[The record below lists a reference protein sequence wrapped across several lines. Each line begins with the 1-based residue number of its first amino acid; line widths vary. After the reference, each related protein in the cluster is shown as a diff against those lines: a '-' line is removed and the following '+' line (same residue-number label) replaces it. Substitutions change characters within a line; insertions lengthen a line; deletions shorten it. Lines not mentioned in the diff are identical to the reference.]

1 MSLCVVLVERS
12 DLSPSAIGS
21 AHLVAQEGCLPWL
34 FYPHRIRRRSTSPP
48 EEDVARGRPAQRGPR
63 ERRGRRRAFRR
74 SGRFRA
80 GEERPSAGR
89 RIGEILVDLG
99 YATTAQIDQA
109 LESKED
115 AYARLGV
122 RLLRKGVINEEQLAY
137 AVSLRLGVGFTELT
151 DPSETQPAAIAAV
164 PGSHRA
170 PVLADSAAHRG
181 QRPRRRHEQP
191 GQRLR
196 ARRRPRR
203 DRLRGEAAWPRPSTP
218 SARRSSAATGSV
230 PTCRAAP
237 RELATTGTEEDIG
250 LAGEEAVTD
259 TEQLRNEAE
268 DAPVVKYVD
277 SLISD
282 SIAGRA
288 SDIHIEPGR
297 DAVSVRVR
305 VDGRLRRTIPPPK
318 QMQNA
323 VISRIKI
330 LSRLDIAEK
339 RLPLDGRM
347 RAKFQGRE
355 VDLRVSTLPSI
366 NGEKVVLRIL
376 DRSSVNLELNKIIT
390 DADFLAH
397 LQKILT
403 RQNGMILVTGPTG
416 SGKTTTLY
424 ACLQY
429 VKNVSKN
436 VISVEDP
443 IEYEVEGVTQVHA
456 RPEIGLT
463 FARALRSI
471 LRQDPD
477 IIMVGEMRDLDT
489 LEIGIRSALTGHLVL
504 STIHTND
511 SVSTVTRMVNMGTE
525 PYLIASTLITAVAQR
540 LVRSICPHCKEEYD
554 LPDPVRARMH
564 EILGQDIPKRLW
576 RGAGCAN
583 CAGTGYRGRAAIF
596 EYFHLDDVAKELV
609 TRRAPEVELRAHQR
623 KHSSGSLLQNA
634 LRKAIAGITSVDD
647 AFELEMSI

>member
-1 MSLCVVLVERS
+1 MVVSFAPVKTAVNAPRLARILAEAVPPKDVPEKGGAGGS
-12 DLSPSAIGS
+12 DPG
-21 AHLVAQEGCLPWL
+21 
-34 FYPHRIRRRSTSPP
+34 TN
-48 EEDVARGRPAQRGPR
+48 GRAP
-63 ERRGRRRAFRR
+63 
-74 SGRFRA
+74 
-80 GEERPSAGR
+80 GR

-115 AYARLGV
+115 AYGRLGL
-122 RLLRKGVINEEQLAY
+122 RLIHKGVINEGQLAY
-137 AVSLRLGVGFTELT
+137 AMSLRLGVGFTELT
-151 DPSETQPAAIAAV
+151 DISEMQPAAIAAV
-164 PGSHRA
+164 PDRI
-170 PVLADSAAHRG
+170 
-181 QRPRRRHEQP
+181 
-191 GQRLR
+191 
-196 ARRRPRR
+196 ARRYSLIP
-203 DRLRGEAAWPRPSTP
+203 LRIEGAVLVVAMSSPGNVYALDVVRAVTGYEVKPVAATERAIRQALERCYGITSDLQ
-218 SARRSSAATGSV
+218 SSAS
-230 PTCRAAP
+230 
-237 RELATTGTEEDIG
+237 EMATTGIGDEIG
-250 LAGEEAVTD
+250 LGNDESRADA
-259 TEQLRNEAE
+259 EQLRNEAE

-277 SLISD
+277 SLIRD
-282 SIAGRA
+282 SIAERA

-297 DAVSVRVR
+297 AAVSVRVR

-330 LSRLDIAEK
+330 LSQLDIAEK

-347 RAKFQGRE
+347 RVKFQGRD

-366 NGEKVVLRIL
+366 YGEKVVLRVL
-376 DRSSVNLELNKIIT
+376 DRTSVNLELNKIIT
-390 DADFLAH
+390 DANFLAH
-397 LQKILT
+397 LEKILV

-429 VKNVSKN
+429 VKQVSKN

-477 IIMVGEMRDLDT
+477 IIMVGEMRDLET

-511 SVSTVTRMVNMGTE
+511 SVSTITRMVNMGTE
-525 PYLIASTLITAVAQR
+525 PYLIASTLITAAAQR
-540 LVRSICPHCKEEYD
+540 LVRTICPHCKEEYD

-564 EILGQDIPKRLW
+564 ELLGRDIPKRLW

-583 CAGTGYRGRAAIF
+583 CAGSGYRGRAAVF
-596 EYFHLDDVAKELV
+596 EYFHLDDEAKELV
-609 TRRAPEVELRAHQR
+609 TRRASESEMRACQR
-623 KHSSGSLLQNA
+623 KHSSGSLLENA
-634 LRKAIAGITSVDD
+634 LRKAITGITSVDD
-647 AFELEMSI
+647 ALELEMSI

>member
-1 MSLCVVLVERS
+1 MAASSVS
-12 DLSPSAIGS
+12 KNKIG
-21 AHLVAQEGCLPWL
+21 VNEP
-34 FYPHRIRRRSTSPP
+34 
-48 EEDVARGRPAQRGPR
+48 RPAVKPAEAAPPQPVPGTDAGVA
-63 ERRGRRRAFRR
+63 ESADAAGDLE
-74 SGRFRA
+74 SGA
-80 GEERPSAGR
+80 NGHGQR
-89 RIGEILVDLG
+89 RIGDILVDLG
-99 YATTAQIDQA
+99 YVTTEQVEQA

-115 AYARLGV
+115 AHARLGQ
-122 RLLRKGVINEEQLAY
+122 RLLRKGTINEAQLAY
-137 AVSLRLGVGFTELT
+137 AMSMRLGITFTELT

-164 PGSHRA
+164 PDRI
-170 PVLADSAAHRG
+170 
-181 QRPRRRHEQP
+181 
-191 GQRLR
+191 
-196 ARRRPRR
+196 ARRYSLIP
-203 DRLRGEAAWPRPSTP
+203 LRIDGNVLVVAMSSPGNVYALDVVRAVTGYEVKPVAAPEHAIRQALGRCYGIRSDLQ
-218 SARRSSAATGSV
+218 SSAS
-230 PTCRAAP
+230 
-237 RELATTGTEEDIG
+237 ELATTRSEEIALG
-250 LAGEEAVTD
+250 SEEALTD
-259 TEQLRNEAE
+259 TEQLLNAAE

-277 SLISD
+277 SLIND

-297 DAVSVRVR
+297 NAVSVRVR
-305 VDGRLRRTIPPPK
+305 VDGRLRQTIPPPK

-366 NGEKVVLRIL
+366 YGEKVVLRIL
-376 DRSSVNLELNKIIT
+376 DRASVQLDLNKIIT
-390 DADFLAH
+390 DANFLAH
-397 LQKILT
+397 LQKILA

-424 ACLQY
+424 ASLQY
-429 VKNVSKN
+429 VKNVTKN

-540 LVRSICPHCKEEYD
+540 LVRSICPHCKDEYD
-554 LPDPVRARMH
+554 LPDSVRTRMQD
-564 EILGQDIPKRLW
+564 ILKQDIPKRLW
-576 RGAGCAN
+576 RGAGCAT
-583 CAGTGYRGRAAIF
+583 CAGTGYRGRAAVF
-596 EYFHLDDVAKELV
+596 EYFHLDDEAKELI
-609 TRRAPEVELRAHQR
+609 TRRATEADLRACQR
-623 KHSSGSLLQNA
+623 KHSSGSLLENA
-634 LRKAIAGITSVDD
+634 LRKAIAGITTLDD

>member
-1 MSLCVVLVERS
+1 MVVS
-12 DLSPSAIGS
+12 SA
-21 AHLVAQEGCLPWL
+21 
-34 FYPHRIRRRSTSPP
+34 RP
-48 EEDVARGRPAQRGPR
+48 EMLAYKPRPAGT
-63 ERRGRRRAFRR
+63 
-74 SGRFRA
+74 A
-80 GEERPSAGR
+80 GEAVPLAVIPENNAAGAAASGAAGASEPETNGNTPGR

-99 YATTAQIDQA
+99 YVTTVQIDQA
-109 LESKED
+109 LDSKED
-115 AYARLGV
+115 AYARLGM
-122 RLLRKGVINEEQLAY
+122 RLLHKGVINEGQLAY

-151 DPSETQPAAIAAV
+151 EPSETQPAAIAVV
-164 PGSHRA
+164 PDRI
-170 PVLADSAAHRG
+170 
-181 QRPRRRHEQP
+181 
-191 GQRLR
+191 
-196 ARRRPRR
+196 ARRYSLIP
-203 DRLRGEAAWPRPSTP
+203 LRIEGNVLVVAM
-218 SARRSSAATGSV
+218 SSPGNVYALDVVRAVTGFEVKPVAATEHAIRQALERCYGIRSDLQRSASDMV
-230 PTCRAAP
+230 
-237 RELATTGTEEDIG
+237 TTGNEEEISLESDESV
-250 LAGEEAVTD
+250 AEA
-259 TEQLRNEAE
+259 EQLRNEAE

-277 SLISD
+277 SLIRD
-282 SIAGRA
+282 SIAERA

-297 DAVSVRVR
+297 EAVSVRVR

-318 QMQNA
+318 RMQNA

-347 RAKFQGRE
+347 RAKFQGRD

-390 DADFLAH
+390 DAAFLAH
-397 LQKILT
+397 MQKILA
-403 RQNGMILVTGPTG
+403 RQSGMILVTGPTG

-424 ACLQY
+424 ASLQY
-429 VKNVSKN
+429 VKNVTKN

-477 IIMVGEMRDLDT
+477 IIMVGEMRDLET
-489 LEIGIRSALTGHLVL
+489 LEIGIRSSLTGHLVL

-511 SVSTVTRMVNMGTE
+511 SVSTITRMVNMGTE
-525 PYLIASTLITAVAQR
+525 PYLIASTLITAAAQR

-564 EILGQDIPKRLW
+564 ELLQEDIPKRLW

-583 CAGTGYRGRAAIF
+583 CAGTGYRGRAAVF
-596 EYFHLDDVAKELV
+596 EYFHLDDEAKELV
-609 TRRAPEVELRAHQR
+609 TRRAPEAELRAYQR
-623 KHSSGSLLQNA
+623 KHASGSLLENA
-634 LRKAIAGITSVDD
+634 LRKAIAGITTLED

>member
-1 MSLCVVLVERS
+1 MAAA
-12 DLSPSAIGS
+12 SAS
-21 AHLVAQEGCLPWL
+21 NETEVN
-34 FYPHRIRRRSTSPP
+34 
-48 EEDVARGRPAQRGPR
+48 DRGPAATPA
-63 ERRGRRRAFRR
+63 EAVPPNGAAEKN
-74 SGRFRA
+74 GA
-80 GEERPSAGR
+80 GDPEAGANDQDHAPSR

-99 YATTAQIDQA
+99 YVTQAQVEQA

-115 AYARLGV
+115 AYARLGM
-122 RLLRKGVINEEQLAY
+122 RLLRKGVINEAQLAY
-137 AVSLRLGVGFTELT
+137 AMSLRLGITFTELT

-164 PGSHRA
+164 PDRI
-170 PVLADSAAHRG
+170 
-181 QRPRRRHEQP
+181 
-191 GQRLR
+191 
-196 ARRRPRR
+196 ARRYSLIP
-203 DRLRGEAAWPRPSTP
+203 LRIEDNVLVVAMSSPGNVYALDVVRAVTGYEVKPVAAPEHAIRQALSRCYGI
-218 SARRSSAATGSV
+218 SSDLQSSAT
-230 PTCRAAP
+230 
-237 RELATTGTEEDIG
+237 ELATTKSVDEVKLG
-250 LAGEEAVTD
+250 GEESATD
-259 TEQLRNEAE
+259 TEQLLNEAE

-277 SLISD
+277 SLIND

-297 DAVSVRVR
+297 NAVSVRVR

-366 NGEKVVLRIL
+366 YGEKVVLRIL
-376 DRSSVNLELNKIIT
+376 DRSSVNLDLAKIIT
-390 DADFLAH
+390 DANFLAH
-397 LQKILT
+397 LQKILV

-429 VKNVSKN
+429 VKNVAKN

-525 PYLIASTLITAVAQR
+525 PYLIASTLITAIAQR
-540 LVRSICPHCKEEYD
+540 LVRSICPHCKEEYELSD
-554 LPDPVRARMH
+554 ALRVRV
-564 EILGQDIPKRLW
+564 QDILKEDVPKKLW
-576 RGAGCAN
+576 RGAGCST
-583 CAGTGYRGRAAIF
+583 CSGSGYRGRAAVF
-596 EYFHLDDVAKELV
+596 EYFHLDDEAKELV
-609 TRRAPEVELRAHQR
+609 TRRASESEMRACQR
-623 KHSSGSLLQNA
+623 KHSSGSLLENA
-634 LRKAIAGITSVDD
+634 LRKALLGITTLED

>member
-1 MSLCVVLVERS
+1 MAAS
-12 DLSPSAIGS
+12 SAS
-21 AHLVAQEGCLPWL
+21 NKTAVNE
-34 FYPHRIRRRSTSPP
+34 S
-48 EEDVARGRPAQRGPR
+48 RPAASPAKAVPPDTVHGKD
-63 ERRGRRRAFRR
+63 
-74 SGRFRA
+74 A
-80 GEERPSAGR
+80 GVAAPSDAAGDLEPGTNGHAPGR
-89 RIGEILVDLG
+89 RIGDILVDLG
-99 YATTAQIDQA
+99 YVTPTQIDQA

-115 AYARLGV
+115 AYARLGQ
-122 RLLRKGVINEEQLAY
+122 RLLRKGTINEAQLAY
-137 AVSLRLGVGFTELT
+137 AMSVRLGIPFTELT
-151 DPSETQPAAIAAV
+151 EPSETQPAAIAAV
-164 PGSHRA
+164 PDRI
-170 PVLADSAAHRG
+170 
-181 QRPRRRHEQP
+181 
-191 GQRLR
+191 
-196 ARRRPRR
+196 ARRYSLIP
-203 DRLRGEAAWPRPSTP
+203 LRIEGNILVVAMSSPGNVYALDVVRAVTGYEVKPVAAPEHAIRQALGRCYGIRSDLQ
-218 SARRSSAATGSV
+218 SSAS
-230 PTCRAAP
+230 
-237 RELATTGTEEDIG
+237 ELATTRSEEEIALG
-250 LAGEEAVTD
+250 GEESVTD
-259 TEQLRNEAE
+259 TEQLLNAAE

-277 SLISD
+277 SLIND

-297 DAVSVRVR
+297 NAVSVRVR
-305 VDGRLRRTIPPPK
+305 VDGRLRQTIPPPK

-366 NGEKVVLRIL
+366 YGEKVVLRIL
-376 DRSSVNLELNKIIT
+376 DRTSVNLELNKIIT

-397 LQKILT
+397 MQKILA

-424 ACLQY
+424 ASLQY
-429 VKNVSKN
+429 VKNVTKN

-477 IIMVGEMRDLDT
+477 IIMVGEMRDLET

-511 SVSTVTRMVNMGTE
+511 SVSTITRMVNMGTE
-525 PYLIASTLITAVAQR
+525 PYLIASTLITAAAQR

-554 LPDPVRARMH
+554 LSDPVRARMR
-564 EILGQDIPKRLW
+564 ELLGEDIPKRLW
-576 RGAGCAN
+576 RGAGCAT
-583 CAGTGYRGRAAIF
+583 CAGTGYRGRAAVF
-596 EYFHLDDVAKELV
+596 EYFHLDDEAKELV
-609 TRRAPEVELRAHQR
+609 TRRASETDLRAYQR
-623 KHSSGSLLQNA
+623 KHSSGSLLENA
-634 LRKAIAGITSVDD
+634 LRKAIAGITTLED

>member
-1 MSLCVVLVERS
+1 VAVT
-12 DLSPSAIGS
+12 SAPDKAAESVPPGDIAGKNAAVASSS
-21 AHLVAQEGCLPWL
+21 AAPAD
-34 FYPHRIRRRSTSPP
+34 P
-48 EEDVARGRPAQRGPR
+48 ETGANGRMP
-63 ERRGRRRAFRR
+63 
-74 SGRFRA
+74 
-80 GEERPSAGR
+80 GR

-99 YATTAQIDQA
+99 YATSTQIDQA

-122 RLLRKGVINEEQLAY
+122 RLLRRGVINEAQLAY
-137 AVSLRLGVGFTELT
+137 AVSLRLGVGFTELA

-164 PGSHRA
+164 PDRI
-170 PVLADSAAHRG
+170 
-181 QRPRRRHEQP
+181 
-191 GQRLR
+191 
-196 ARRRPRR
+196 ARRYSLIPLRIEGNVLVVAMNSPGNVYALDVVRAVTGYEVKPVAAPEHAI
-203 DRLRGEAAWPRPSTP
+203 RLALERCYGL
-218 SARRSSAATGSV
+218 SSALQSSAT
-230 PTCRAAP
+230 
-237 RELATTGTEEDIG
+237 ELATTGADGE
-250 LAGEEAVTD
+250 AAPGEEGSAID
-259 TEQLRNEAE
+259 TEQLRNDAE

-282 SIAGRA
+282 SIAARA

-297 DAVSVRVR
+297 DTVSVRVR

-318 QMQNA
+318 PMQNA

-376 DRSSVNLELNKIIT
+376 DRTSVNLELNKIIT
-390 DADFLAH
+390 DAAFLAH

-403 RQNGMILVTGPTG
+403 RQTGMILVTGPTG

-424 ACLQY
+424 ASLQY
-429 VKNVSKN
+429 VKNVTKN

-511 SVSTVTRMVNMGTE
+511 SVSTVTRMVNLGTE

-540 LVRSICPHCKEEYD
+540 LVRAICPHCKEDYE
-554 LPDPVRARMH
+554 LPDPVRVRMH
-564 EILGQDIPKRLW
+564 ELLEQDIPKRLW

-596 EYFHLDDVAKELV
+596 EYFHLDDEAKALV
-609 TRRAPEVELRAHQR
+609 IRRASETELRAYQR
-623 KHSSGSLLQNA
+623 KHSSGSLLENA
-634 LRKAIAGITSVDD
+634 LRKAITGITSVDD

>member
-1 MSLCVVLVERS
+1 MAASSAPNKTAVNEPGPPG
-12 DLSPSAIGS
+12 SPAEAAPPDEIAGKSAAAGPADAAGDS
-21 AHLVAQEGCLPWL
+21 EGGANGNAPG
-34 FYPHRIRRRSTSPP
+34 H
-48 EEDVARGRPAQRGPR
+48 
-63 ERRGRRRAFRR
+63 
-74 SGRFRA
+74 
-80 GEERPSAGR
+80 

-99 YATTAQIDQA
+99 YVTPEQIEQA

-115 AYARLGV
+115 AYARLGL
-122 RLLRKGVINEEQLAY
+122 RLVRKGMINEAQLAY
-137 AVSLRLGVGFTELT
+137 AVSLRLGVAFTELT

-164 PGSHRA
+164 PDRI
-170 PVLADSAAHRG
+170 
-181 QRPRRRHEQP
+181 
-191 GQRLR
+191 
-196 ARRRPRR
+196 ARRYSLVP
-203 DRLRGEAAWPRPSTP
+203 LRIEANVLMVAMSSPGNVYALDVVRAVTGYEVKPVAAPEHAIRQALERCYGIS
-218 SARRSSAATGSV
+218 SDLQSSAS
-230 PTCRAAP
+230 
-237 RELATTGTEEDIG
+237 ELATTPTEQNLKLG
-250 LAGEEAVTD
+250 SEESTTD
-259 TEQLRNEAE
+259 TEQLLSEAE

-277 SLISD
+277 SLIND

-297 DAVSVRVR
+297 NAVSVRVR

-366 NGEKVVLRIL
+366 YGEKVVLRIL
-376 DRSSVNLELNKIIT
+376 DRTSVQLDLNKIIT
-390 DADFLAH
+390 DTEFLAH
-397 LQKILT
+397 LQKILG

-424 ACLQY
+424 ASLQY
-429 VKNVSKN
+429 VKNVAKN

-540 LVRSICPHCKEEYD
+540 LVRAICPHCKAEYD
-554 LPDPVRARMH
+554 LSDPLRARME
-564 EILGQDIPKRLW
+564 EILKGEEIPKRLW
-576 RGAGCAN
+576 RGAGCAT
-583 CAGTGYRGRAAIF
+583 CGGTGYRGRAAVF
-596 EYFHLDDVAKELV
+596 EYFHLDDEAKELV
-609 TRRAPEVELRAHQR
+609 TRRASEGEMRAYQR
-623 KHSSGSLLQNA
+623 KHSSGSLLENA
-634 LRKAIAGITSVDD
+634 LRKAIAGVTTLDD